1 MKVDFG
7 TEVREVKA
15 WEPMALKDCK
25 RLATATAMFLD
36 FLRLFLLVGSFVG
49 SIFFVG
55 GVLKRPPSLLKD
67 PVWYCVLIAFITIAF
82 STLQFVLQ
90 RSHAKRRLVIFEN
103 GIRFGSSFVAFDD
116 IDRISTGQFKT
127 AMEKYVPTLEK
138 AAVYANN
145 PLLAEGVISGAAK
158 ARQLIRDNSVTIF
171 KKTGKQVHW
180 VGMLS
185 LFTDEDI
192 LEFFKLIRE
201 KAPSIRLSQD
211 TTESAAETSTR

>member
-1 MKVDFG
+1 MRIDFG

-25 RLATATAMFLD
+25 KLATGTAMFLD
-36 FLRLFLLVGSFVG
+36 YLRLFLLVGSFVG

-55 GVLKRPPSLLKD
+55 GVLKRPPSLLQD
-67 PVWYCVLIAFITIAF
+67 PVWYVVLIAFVAIAF

-90 RSHAKRRLVIFEN
+90 RLHAKRRLVLFEN
-103 GIRFGSSFVAFDD
+103 GIRFSSSFVSFDD
-116 IDRISTGQFKT
+116 IDRISIGQFKT

-145 PLLAEGVISGAAK
+145 PLLAKNMISGAAT
-158 ARQLIRDNSVTIF
+158 ARQLIRDSSVTIF
-171 KKTGKQVHW
+171 KKTGKQIHW

-185 LFTDEDI
+185 LFTDDDI
-192 LEFFKLIRE
+192 LEFFDMIHE
-201 KAPSIRLSQD
+201 KAPNIRLSKD
-211 TTESAAETSTR
+211 TTETT